1 MKRQITDLNLKVG
14 RDGNSLFQFVTI
26 NSSGLMGW
34 KDDGKLLAVHL
45 YNVMCFT
52 LAKFMAQWHKSF
64 TLAKFTARWYKSMQ
78 ARGTMPR
85 FKSQVC
91 YFYLW
96 NHEPVITLLNTQSLI
111 YKSE

>member
-45 YNVMCFT
+45 YKVMCFT
-52 LAKFMAQWHKSF
+52 P
-64 TLAKFTARWYKSMQ
+64 AKFTAQWNKSTQ

-96 NHEPVITLLNTQSLI
+96 NHELVITLLNTSIPHL
-111 YKSE
+111 